1 MKYQRQVLSNPDYKQ
16 RGRQIWYYPV
26 TQGQPQ
32 DTDFTMS
39 DGESVQYKFHI
50 ALDPA
55 TYKTG
60 PNPSRDIVSA
70 FLMKNNIGHKCGGA
84 TGAAAYTTPGGQHGK
99 MFTVYTASK
108 EQFYTVAK
116 GMQEL
121 VKKYNLKG
129 IPLAEIK
136 AGGGNQQ
143 YEKVIPNTNDTLY
156 YTVEMAT
163 SEAVYSAIRSQRPEW
178 IVEDGLNSFGNF
190 RMSLKVP
197 PHVVGE
203 VGLSYGLLKD
213 PDTGYIY
220 TIRGHQAIYMG
231 GDPKGYLLRE
241 VVLDHYMGEGP
252 VDFLL

>member
-1 MKYQRQVLSNPDYKQ
+1 MKYQRQVLSNPDYGQ
-16 RGRQIWYYPV
+16 RGNQIWYVPV
-26 TQGQPQ
+26 TQGQPK
-32 DTDFTMS
+32 DTHFTMS
-39 DGESVQYKFHI
+39 DGEFVQYKFHI

-70 FLMKNNIGHKCGGA
+70 FLMNNNIDHKCGGA
-84 TGAAAYTTPGGQHGK
+84 AGVAIYTTPGGQHGK

-108 EQFYTVAK
+108 EQFYIVAK

-121 VKKYNLKG
+121 VSKYNLKG

-178 IVEDGLNSFGNF
+178 IVEDGPDSFGNF
-190 RMSLKVP
+190 RMSLQVP
-197 PHVVGE
+197 PHAGGE
-203 VGLSYGLLKD
+203 VGLSYGEFKN
-213 PDTGYIY
+213 TKGQRH
-220 TIRGHQAIYMG
+220 TILGRQAIYMG

-241 VVLDHYMGEGP
+241 VVFDHYMGEGP

>member
-1 MKYQRQVLSNPDYKQ
+1 MKYQREVLSNPDYEQ
-16 RGRQIWYYPV
+16 RGQIWYYPV
-26 TQGQPQ
+26 TQGDGK
-32 DTDFTMS
+32 DTYHVMS
-39 DGESVQYKFHI
+39 DGEFVQYKFHI

-55 TYKTG
+55 TYKSG
-60 PNPSRDIVSA
+60 ANPSRDIVST
-70 FLMKNNIGHKCGGA
+70 FLLKNSIDHKCGGA
-84 TGAAAYTTPGGQHGK
+84 DGSHYYMTTGGQHGK
-99 MFTVYTASK
+99 MFTVYTASD
-108 EQFYTVAK
+108 EEFYIVAR

-121 VKKYNLKG
+121 VKKYKLKG

-178 IVEDGLNSFGNF
+178 IVEDGLNSFGIF

-197 PHVVGE
+197 SHVVGE
-203 VGLSYGLLKD
+203 VGLSYGYFKS
-213 PDTGYIY
+213 PDTGDRY
-220 TIRGHQAIYMG
+220 TIRGHKAIYMG

-241 VVLDHYMGEGP
+241 VVFDHYMGEGP